1 MLLKL
6 SIKNYILI
14 HDLEIDFT
22 EGFSVIT
29 GETGA
34 GKSILLGALALI
46 LGQRADSGILLDN
59 SKKCVIEGLFRIS
72 GYQLDDFFIG
82 QELDYDDTII
92 LRREINQQ
100 GKSRAFIND
109 TPVNLALM
117 KDLGDRLVNVH
128 SQHSIITLNDSNFQL
143 AVIDSYAGIQAEVV
157 GYRTSYT
164 RFTGLKKQLAEM
176 ESQEARAAGELDY
189 FQFLLDELHTAQLLS
204 GELQETEEKLSLLNH
219 AEEVKS
225 SLFKANDIISGTDD
239 NILANLTQVLH
250 VVNGVAKY
258 KPEIRDIAERLNSNL
273 IDIKDISNELDLVGE
288 QVFVDPPLMESLTM
302 RLDHLYRLIKKHQ
315 VSTIEELLTIKLDLQ
330 EKVSEEAGMEERVKA
345 LRGEIAGIESDLMG
359 KARAISAN
367 RQRIIPEFEKE
378 VVGILGKLGIRTAQF
393 TIEFLR
399 SSSITKDGTDKVKFL
414 FSANKGIELK
424 DLSSSASGGEL
435 SRITLALY
443 SVLSAS
449 VGTPVMVYD
458 EIDAGVSGAVA
469 ERMADVLGRAAAHR
483 QILVVTHHGQVA
495 ARAAAHFVVDKA
507 TTDGR
512 TLASIRRLD
521 GEDRVSEIARIIGGQ
536 TITEAV
542 LRHATEMLGQ
552 SPSDDLVQ
560 RRLL

>member
-204 GELQETEEKLSLLNH
+204 GELQETENKLSLLNH

-225 SLFKANDIISGTDD
+225 SLFKANDMISGTDD

-250 VVNGVAKY
+250 IVNGVAKY

-435 SRITLALY
+435 SRIMLAIKSMISQKNLLPTIIFDEIDNGVSGEVAGKVGTILKRMGSY
-443 SVLSAS
+443 MQVIAITHLPQIAAKGDRHYWVFKTENNQTTVTFIKELSAS
-449 VGTPVMVYD
+449 ERVG
-458 EIDAGVSGAVA
+458 
-469 ERMADVLGRAAAHR
+469 
-483 QILVVTHHGQVA
+483 
-495 ARAAAHFVVDKA
+495 
-507 TTDGR
+507 
-512 TLASIRRLD
+512 
-521 GEDRVSEIARIIGGQ
+521 EIAKMLSDETVTDSALQ
-536 TITEAV
+536 SA
-542 LRHATEMLGQ
+542 LEMLK
-552 SPSDDLVQ
+552 P
-560 RRLL
+560 